1 MDQARLHKI
10 FIIKIHITFIQLSRC
25 EVGGNPT
32 KTVLKSNN
40 KKLYNSAT
48 THNTFMNC
56 KDWSKTDLELENC

>member
-1 MDQARLHKI
+1 MRFWNTWYKSEACENS
-10 FIIKIHITFIQLSRC
+10 FIHLSRC